1 MNQYIIDFELPDQIS
16 SDFVRLI
23 PAQRRQINELMAEG
37 VILAYA
43 LASDRT
49 KVWAAIV
56 AASEDELNEILQSM
70 PLYSYMEPT
79 VYPLA
84 FYNVAGS
91 GLPLI
96 SLN

>member
-1 MNQYIIDFELPDQIS
+1 MNQYIIDFDLPEHITS
-16 SDFVRLI
+16 EFVRLI

-37 VILAYA
+37 VVLAYA
-43 LASDRT
+43 LSSDRS
-49 KVWAAIV
+49 KVWAAV
-56 AASEDELNEILQSM
+56 AAASEDDLNEILQSM
-70 PLYSYMEPT
+70 PLYAYMEPT
-79 VYPLA
+79 IYPLA

>member
-1 MNQYIIDFELPDQIS
+1 MNQYIIDFDLPEQITS
-16 SDFVRLI
+16 EFVRLI

-37 VILAYA
+37 VVLAYA
-43 LASDRT
+43 LASDRS
-49 KVWAAIV
+49 KVWAAV
-56 AASEDELNEILQSM
+56 AAASEEDLHEILQSM
-70 PLYSYMEPT
+70 PLYAYMEPT